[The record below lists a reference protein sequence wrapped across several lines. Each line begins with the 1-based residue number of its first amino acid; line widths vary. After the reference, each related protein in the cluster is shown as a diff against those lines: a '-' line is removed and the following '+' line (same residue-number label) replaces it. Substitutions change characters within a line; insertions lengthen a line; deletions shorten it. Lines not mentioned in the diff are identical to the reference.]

1 MLALRRRAWK
11 GVVKGRLVKEDVNP
25 LWNLGATYLGNVL
38 AGILLHVLSA
48 SLVFG
53 RVCIL
58 RIVRGILALI
68 RLKRSPLALVA

>member
-48 SLVFG
+48 SFVFG

-68 RLKRSPLALVA
+68 RLKRSPLVLVA